1 MILINFSSVDNIVS
15 VLGRFYGFCSI
26 LFILGIGKMKL
37 NFSNEVTIYLS
48 KISFGIYLFHLPW
61 ITIIAYYAIEFI
73 QNIYIQAILITL
85 LSIPFTV
92 VSIEILRRII
102 ITRFMFG
109 LKK

>member
-1 MILINFSSVDNIVS
+1 LADNILL

-37 NFSNEVTIYLS
+37 NFSNGMTIYLS

-61 ITIIAYYAIEFI
+61 ITIIAYYTIKFI

-92 VSIEILRRII
+92 VNIEILKKII

-109 LKK
+109 LKE

>member
-1 MILINFSSVDNIVS
+1 VKEPT
-15 VLGRFYGFCSI
+15 GFLNKSI

-37 NFSNEVTIYLS
+37 NFSARITIYLS

-61 ITIIAYYAIEFI
+61 ITIIAYYTIGFI
-73 QNIYIQAILITL
+73 QNTYIQALLILL
-85 LSIPFTV
+85 LSIPPTV
-92 VSIEILRRII
+92 VGIEILRRIS